1 MKLAGR
7 LTNTSKLVTRE
18 KGPDEG
24 WSGPA
29 IIVPGRPATPRWEGV
44 FPNPVGSIEEPRVVV
59 GLVGLPETTLTPNVW
74 EIGMSPSGEVGSNLT
89 PYCPVE
95 SEDASVGETPE
106 ATRTERAG
114 CGGFWGRASSTGL
127 HPPETGRE

>member
-29 IIVPGRPATPRWEGV
+29 IIAPGRLATPRWEGV
-44 FPNPVGSIEEPRVVV
+44 FPNPVGSNEGPMVAV
-59 GLVGLPETTLTPNVW
+59 GLVGLPETALTPNGW
-74 EIGMSPSGEVGSNLT
+74 EIEMSPRGEVGSNPT
-89 PYCPVE
+89 PYCLAG
-95 SEDASVGETPE
+95 SEEAPVGETSE
-106 ATRTERAG
+106 AIMTERAG
-114 CGGFWGRASSTGL
+114 CGGLWGRASSTEPP
-127 HPPETGRE
+127 PPEIGRE